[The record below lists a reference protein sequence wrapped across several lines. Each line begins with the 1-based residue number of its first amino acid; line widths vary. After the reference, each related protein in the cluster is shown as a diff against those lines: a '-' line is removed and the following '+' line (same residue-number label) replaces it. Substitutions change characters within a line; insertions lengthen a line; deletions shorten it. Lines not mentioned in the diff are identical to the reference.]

1 MASSLLNSFQA
12 TKSDATELSPTT
24 NWSPV
29 NSSQPLLQASKRGYT
44 PSPGPGGREKDEV
57 PDPVEIAGWRN
68 YPVGFQ
74 EFNPVTTPV
83 GMYNEQLKAQAG
95 TLFSDE
101 LNVHVMDIATAT
113 GRW

>member
-1 MASSLLNSFQA
+1 MALSFLNSPQEP
-12 TKSDATELSPTT
+12 KPDITELSPTT

-29 NSSQPLLQASKRGYT
+29 NSSQPLLHANKRAYA
-44 PSPGPGGREKDEV
+44 PGLGVGSREKDEALE
-57 PDPVEIAGWRN
+57 PAEIAGWRN

-83 GMYNEQLKAQAG
+83 GMYNEQLKAQAP

-101 LNVHVMDIATAT
+101 PKVHVMDITVAT
-113 GRW
+113 GT